1 MKILKRAG
9 RIVLLLVL
17 LAVGT
22 GMLYEQVGRFRA
34 RRTYPLTGHLV
45 RVGDH
50 RLHYLATAP
59 HGPVVVFE
67 SGLDPGG
74 LLPWAQ
80 VVAQVAPFATAFNY
94 DRAGIQRSERGTQ
107 PKTGAAMARD
117 LHKLLHQA
125 GYPPPY
131 LLVGHSLG
139 SILLRSFVAQYPA
152 EVRGVVLV
160 EASHPDQRQRLPAA
174 LPAEGAPPR
183 WVVRLAAAVGV
194 VRFLNT
200 SQYAGTRPNE
210 RINLVNRAFLPVS
223 ADAVLEEQA
232 QIPALLDEAR
242 PVASFGDIPLR
253 VVTGTSP
260 TRDQE
265 DEPDAALRQQINR
278 VWGAMQQDQL
288 RLSTRSAQL
297 LAPKSGHYVQ
307 LEQPEIVTAAIKQ
320 VLDQSAAPG
329 HVPERPARPRAR
341 QAGPAAS

>member
-1 MKILKRAG
+1 MKILKKAG

-17 LAVGT
+17 LVVGT
-22 GMLYEQVGRFRA
+22 GVLYEQVSRFQA
-34 RRTYPLTGHLV
+34 WRTYPLTGRLV
-45 RVGDH
+45 RVGDR
-50 RLHYLATAP
+50 RLHYAATP
-59 HGPVVVFE
+59 PRGPVVVFE

-74 LLPWAQ
+74 LLPWAR
-80 VVAQVAPFATAFNY
+80 VVAQVAPFATAFTY
-94 DRAGIQRSERGTQ
+94 DRAGIQRSERGTR
-107 PKTGAAMARD
+107 PTTGAAIAQD
-117 LHKLLHQA
+117 LHELLHRA

-139 SILLRSFVAQYPA
+139 GILLRSFVAQYPA

-160 EASHPDQRQRLPAA
+160 EASHPDQLRRLPAA
-174 LPAEGAPPR
+174 LPADDAPPR

-200 SQYAGTRPNE
+200 SQYAGTRPND

-223 ADAVLEEQA
+223 VDAVLEEQA

-242 PVASFGDIPLR
+242 PVMSFGDIPLR

-265 DEPDAALRQQINR
+265 DEPDAARRLQINR
-278 VWGAMQQDQL
+278 AWGAMQQDQL

-320 VLDQSAAPG
+320 VLDQSADPG
-329 HVPERPARPRAR
+329 RVPERSAHARGSQVVTAR
-341 QAGPAAS
+341 

>member
-1 MKILKRAG
+1 MKILKKAG

-17 LAVGT
+17 LVVGT
-22 GMLYEQVGRFRA
+22 GVLYEQVSRFRA
-34 RRTYPLTGHLV
+34 WRTYPLTGRLV
-45 RVGDH
+45 RIGDH
-50 RLHYLATAP
+50 RLHYAATP
-59 HGPVVVFE
+59 LRGPVVVFE
-67 SGLDPGG
+67 SGLDSGG
-74 LLPWAQ
+74 LLPWAR
-80 VVAQVAPFATAFNY
+80 VVAQVALFATAFTY
-94 DRAGIQRSERGTQ
+94 DRAGIQRSERGTR
-107 PKTGAAMARD
+107 PITGAAMAQD
-117 LHKLLHQA
+117 LHELLHRA

-139 SILLRSFVAQYPA
+139 GILLRSFVAQYPA

-160 EASHPDQRQRLPAA
+160 EASHPDQLRRLPAA
-174 LPAEGAPPR
+174 LPADDAPPR

-200 SQYAGTRPNE
+200 SQYAGTRPND

-223 ADAVLEEQA
+223 VDAVLEEQA

-242 PVASFGDIPLR
+242 PVMSFGDIPLR

-265 DEPDAALRQQINR
+265 DEPDTARRLQINR
-278 VWGAMQQDQL
+278 AWDTMQQDQL

-320 VLDQSAAPG
+320 VLDQ
-329 HVPERPARPRAR
+329 
-341 QAGPAAS
+341 